1 MQLKASKTQKYT
13 YKRTV
18 ADDVC
23 RSFLAQHQTV
33 TDPNMVQPGQVVV
46 DQMGNEMQVVENEPT
61 DPNVV
66 LAPAGEE
73 VPEGTT
79 TVPNQELNQYTIDT
93 QTQEVVQ

>member
-1 MQLKASKTQKYT
+1 MQLTASKNKKYT

-23 RSFLAQHQTV
+23 RTFLAQQQTV
-33 TDPNMVQPGQVVV
+33 TDPNMVQPGQIVT
-46 DQMGNEMQVVENEPT
+46 DQMGNQMQVVENEPT

-79 TVPNQELNQYTIDT
+79 AVPNQELNQYTIDT
-93 QTQEVVQ
+93 QTQEEVQ